1 MSKRVTFVSGSNRGQ
16 EVESKQG
23 GIIRSTEMDP
33 SFKYEVSEIPGS
45 ENVMVCFQCG
55 TCTASCPIARFTYSY
70 RPNKLI
76 HMIQLGL
83 RERVLAKEDIWLCT
97 TCFTCID
104 RCPQD
109 VGFANII
116 RAIRNLTVKERGM
129 PDVYKAL
136 ASTIRETGYAYVI
149 PASRLKR
156 RDERGLPPL
165 PKADVDKVA
174 KLFKATGLSETLDR
188 EES

>member
-1 MSKRVTFVSGSNRGQ
+1 MSGSTQGHENESNQ
-16 EVESKQG
+16 ETVIKF
-23 GIIRSTEMDP
+23 TEMNP
-33 SFKYEVSEIPGS
+33 AFKYEVSAVPGA

-55 TCTASCPIARFTYSY
+55 TCTASCPIARFTASY

-83 RERVLAKEDIWLCT
+83 RARVLANDDIWLCT

-109 VGFANII
+109 VGFANIV
-116 RAIRNLTVKERGM
+116 RAIRNLSVKEKDM

-136 ASTIRETGYAYVI
+136 ASTIRDTGYAYVI

-156 RDERGLPPL
+156 RGKKGLPPL
-165 PKADVDKVA
+165 PEADVDTVA
-174 KLFKATGLSETLDR
+174 KLFEATGLSETLDR
-188 EES
+188 EEA

>member
-1 MSKRVTFVSGSNRGQ
+1 MSGSTRGQ
-16 EVESKQG
+16 EVEGKQG
-23 GIIRSTEMDP
+23 KVIRFTEMNP
-33 SFKYEVSEIPGS
+33 KFKYEVSKILGA

-55 TCTASCPIARFTYSY
+55 TCTASCPIARLTDSY
-70 RPNKLI
+70 RPSKLI

-83 RERVLAKEDIWLCT
+83 RERVLSKEDIWLCT
-97 TCFTCID
+97 TCFKCID

-109 VGFANII
+109 VGFANIV
-116 RAIRNLTVKERGM
+116 RAIRNLSAKERGL

-149 PASRLKR
+149 PASRLNR

-165 PKADVDKVA
+165 PKADVDTVA
-174 KLFKATGLSETLDR
+174 KLFEATGLSETLER
-188 EES
+188 EGA

>member
-1 MSKRVTFVSGSNRGQ
+1 VVDVSS
-16 EVESKQG
+16 SKQRQEIKTKQG
-23 GIIRSTEMDP
+23 EVISFTEMDP
-33 SFKYEVSEIPGS
+33 AFKYEVSAVPGA

-55 TCTASCPIARFTYSY
+55 TCTASCPIARFTVSY

-83 RERVLAKEDIWLCT
+83 RERVLTNDDIWLCT

-109 VGFANII
+109 VGFANIV
-116 RAIRNLTVKERGM
+116 RAIRNLSVQERRM
-129 PDVYKAL
+129 PDVYTAL
-136 ASTIRETGYAYVI
+136 ASTIRRTGYAYVI

-156 RDERGLPPL
+156 RDERELPPL
-165 PKADVDKVA
+165 PKADVDAVA
-174 KLFKATGLSETLDR
+174 KLFEATGLSKTLDR
-188 EES
+188 EEV

>member
-1 MSKRVTFVSGSNRGQ
+1 MPI
-16 EVESKQG
+16 SKQSQETKTKQG
-23 GIIRSTEMDP
+23 EVIGFTEMDP
-33 SFKYEVSEIPGS
+33 TFKYEVSAIPGA

-55 TCTASCPIARFTYSY
+55 TCTASCPIARFTASY

-83 RERVLAKEDIWLCT
+83 RDRVLAKEDIWLCT

-116 RAIRNLTVKERGM
+116 RAIRNLSVQERGM

-156 RDERGLPPL
+156 RDKRGLPPL
-165 PKADVDKVA
+165 PKADVDTVA
-174 KLFKATGLSETLDR
+174 KLFEATGLSEILDR
-188 EES
+188 EET